1 MQGIYNALAVPF
13 GYILHFFYNFTDNYL
28 LSLFVLVLIVK
39 LILLPSTI
47 SQQKGA
53 AKQIRLQPKVNKIRQ
68 KYSNGGTVTRE
79 MQMKIQEET
88 QALYQKEGY
97 NAMTGGCVPLLIQFP
112 VMIGLY
118 GVVYTPLTKVLNISE
133 SLVQK
138 AAEAL
143 GIAANSGSRPYEIE
157 LLKQLNA
164 SNIPES
170 LKSFTEQIMGLKDQ
184 FMLFGKLDLT
194 QTPKYSE
201 PSLLWIIPI
210 LSFALAMFTSII
222 MFQKQKQTNPEIA
235 KNPSMGC
242 MTFMSPVMSLVFTFM
257 FPAGVGVYW
266 IMSSAISLIQT
277 IILNYSHNPQRVIA
291 HAMIDETVERRS
303 REANIKKLKAFSES
317 NSED

>member
-68 KYSNGGTVTRE
+68 KYSSGGTVTRE

-97 NAMTGGCVPLLIQFP
+97 NAMSGGCIPLLIQFP

-143 GIAANSGSRPYEIE
+143 GIAVNSGSRSYEIE
-157 LLKQLNA
+157 LLKQLNV

-170 LKSFTEQIMGLKDQ
+170 LKSFSEQIVGLKDQ

-303 REANIKKLKAFSES
+303 REANVKKLKAFSES
-317 NSED
+317 SSED